1 MYGSPNCSWHD
12 FDIEPTSS
20 CCAHINSR
28 PNNPVWSK
36 SDNSFRF
43 DFVPDDCPVPPS
55 QTSADGAEPARGS
68 LSIEEHGHEFAFNFK
83 IPSVEQMETTET
95 QDTCSQDKQEGV
107 REATSQD
114 VSCHAE
120 PVLQSKSKRN
130 KKKKKSGKKQT
141 SEAQQ
146 EKGPAKVNEA
156 GKNTE
161 LSAEEQLNRQLD
173 WCIEQLEMS
182 FKSMKSTPKQKEE
195 AYQAL
200 KTLRSSKA
208 PLVKKRQVMR
218 AMTGDYRQKMEEET
232 KKQYKLIQTELAS
245 ARVKV
250 VSDSPK
256 KCVFSRR
263 GGAKSQKTTTAE
275 EVLQQPEAQTSQTQE
290 GTPAFVFVPTKEDF
304 RFNFL

>member
-55 QTSADGAEPARGS
+55 QTSADGAEPAR
-68 LSIEEHGHEFAFNFK
+68 
-83 IPSVEQMETTET
+83 EQMETTET

-146 EKGPAKVNEA
+146 EKGPAKVNKA